1 MSTDTKMIR
10 PAAPPLP
17 AAIEEWHRKLKAERT
32 LNDQVEDI
40 HRMLVEDEDYI
51 AFLKAIY
58 DEQAVEGSLSA
69 DNIMAA
75 EMVRER
81 AKKIDGSE
89 VAKEKLATISKSLG
103 VVLRRYGSSR
113 KERRQTVHGEMVPT
127 ESNGED
133 ARS

>member
-1 MSTDTKMIR
+1 MATPNQIR

-32 LNDQVEDI
+32 LNDQIEDV

-51 AFLKAIY
+51 AYLKPIY
-58 DEQAVEGSLSA
+58 DEQAVEGSLAA

-75 EMVRER
+75 EMIRER

-103 VVLRRYGSSR
+103 VVLRRYGASR
-113 KERRQTVHGEMVPT
+113 KERRQMVHGEMVPT
-127 ESNGED
+127 ENNHSEG
-133 ARS
+133 